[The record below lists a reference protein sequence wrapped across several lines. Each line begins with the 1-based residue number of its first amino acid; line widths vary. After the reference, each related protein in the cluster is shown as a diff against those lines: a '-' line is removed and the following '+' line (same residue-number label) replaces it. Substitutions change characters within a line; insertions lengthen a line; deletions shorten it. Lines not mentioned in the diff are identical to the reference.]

1 MMQIMFTVYGEPVAK
16 GRPRFAKRGNYVQT
30 YTPVKTKSYED
41 EVRLLATKAKGSGST
56 LESSVSVFIY
66 ISFSVPQSY
75 SKRKREACLSGET
88 KHTKK
93 PDLDNVAKAII
104 DGMNGIIFKDDS
116 QIINLHVTKVY
127 AEVGKV
133 EVLIRE
139 ENESTL
145 QSN

>member
-41 EVRLLATKAKGSGST
+41 EVRLFATTAKGSGST
-56 LESSVSVFIY
+56 LEGSVSVFIY

-116 QIINLHVTKVY
+116 QIINLNVTKVY

-133 EVLIRE
+133 EVLVRE
-139 ENESTL
+139 E
-145 QSN
+145 

>member
-1 MMQIMFTVYGEPVAK
+1 MFTVYGEPVAK

-56 LESSVSVFIY
+56 LEGSVSVFIY

-75 SKRKREACLSGET
+75 SKRKREACLLGET

>member
-16 GRPRFAKRGNYVQT
+16 GRPRFAKRGNYVQA
-30 YTPVKTKSYED
+30 YTPVKTKTYED

-56 LESSVSVFIY
+56 LEGSVSVFIY
-66 ISFSVPQSY
+66 ISFSVPKSY
-75 SKRKREACLSGET
+75 SKRKLEDCLSGKE

-116 QIINLHVTKVY
+116 QITSLHVTKVY
-127 AEVGKV
+127 GEVSKV
-133 EVLIRE
+133 EVLVKE
-139 ENESTL
+139 EE
-145 QSN
+145 

>member
-56 LESSVSVFIY
+56 LEGSLSVFIY

-145 QSN
+145 QGN

>member
-56 LESSVSVFIY
+56 LEGSVSVFIY

-75 SKRKREACLSGET
+75 TKRKREACLSGET

>member
-1 MMQIMFTVYGEPVAK
+1 MFTVYGEPVAK

-41 EVRLLATKAKGSGST
+41 EVRLLATKAKGSGIT
-56 LESSVSVFIY
+56 LEGSVSVFIY

-104 DGMNGIIFKDDS
+104 DGMDGIIFKDDS

>member
-56 LESSVSVFIY
+56 LEGSVSVFIY
-66 ISFSVPQSY
+66 ISFSVPKSY

>member
-1 MMQIMFTVYGEPVAK
+1 MMQIMFTIYGEPVAK
-16 GRPRFAKRGNYVQT
+16 GRPRFAKRGNYVQA
-30 YTPVKTKSYED
+30 YTPVKTKTYED

-56 LESSVSVFIY
+56 LEGSVSVFIY

-75 SKRKREACLSGET
+75 SKRKTEACLSGET

-93 PDLDNVAKAII
+93 PDLDNVAKAVI

-116 QIINLHVTKVY
+116 QITSLHVTKVY

-133 EVLIRE
+133 EVLVRE
-139 ENESTL
+139 E
-145 QSN
+145 

>member
-1 MMQIMFTVYGEPVAK
+1 MFTVYGEPVAK

-41 EVRLLATKAKGSGST
+41 EARLLATKAKGSGST
-56 LESSVSVFIY
+56 LEGSVSVFIY

-145 QSN
+145 

>member
-56 LESSVSVFIY
+56 LEGSVSVFIY

-116 QIINLHVTKVY
+116 QIINLNVTKVY

-133 EVLIRE
+133 EILVRE
-139 ENESTL
+139 E
-145 QSN
+145 

>member
-1 MMQIMFTVYGEPVAK
+1 MFTVYGEPVAK

-56 LESSVSVFIY
+56 LEGSVSVFIY

-133 EVLIRE
+133 EVLIRG

>member
-1 MMQIMFTVYGEPVAK
+1 MFTVYGEPVAK

-56 LESSVSVFIY
+56 LEGSVSVFIY

-104 DGMNGIIFKDDS
+104 DGINGIIFKDDS

>member
-1 MMQIMFTVYGEPVAK
+1 MMQIMFTVNGEPVAK

-56 LESSVSVFIY
+56 LEGSVSVFIY

-145 QSN
+145 QSH

>member
-1 MMQIMFTVYGEPVAK
+1 M
-16 GRPRFAKRGNYVQT
+16 
-30 YTPVKTKSYED
+30 
-41 EVRLLATKAKGSGST
+41 RLLATKAKCSGST
-56 LESSVSVFIY
+56 LEGSVSVFIY

>member
-1 MMQIMFTVYGEPVAK
+1 
-16 GRPRFAKRGNYVQT
+16 
-30 YTPVKTKSYED
+30 
-41 EVRLLATKAKGSGST
+41 
-56 LESSVSVFIY
+56 
-66 ISFSVPQSY
+66 
-75 SKRKREACLSGET
+75 LSGET

-133 EVLIRE
+133 EVLVRE
-139 ENESTL
+139 E
-145 QSN
+145 

>member
-1 MMQIMFTVYGEPVAK
+1 MFTVNGEPVAK

-56 LESSVSVFIY
+56 LEGSVSVFIY

-145 QSN
+145 QSH